1 MQELHIEVLVAHPR
15 QLAMAIAQHIF
26 PTLTYGVMHV
36 VHTVIELHV
45 LQNGISSLQSW
56 HFWVEFTM
64 YVVVHDVQAEH
75 ELQPLQLGKVIAHTE
90 HTVVDDKQ

>member
-45 LQNGISSLQSW
+45 LQNGISSLQS
-56 HFWVEFTM
+56 
-64 YVVVHDVQAEH
+64 
-75 ELQPLQLGKVIAHTE
+75 
-90 HTVVDDKQ
+90 